1 MHARSL
7 LRKIDLTTLQLFL
20 SVYDEG
26 TLTRG
31 ADREAMAVSAASKR
45 LSDLEEL
52 AGMPLFV
59 RHARGMTLTAAGET
73 VLHHARNVLRNID
86 NLSLELGEHTAG
98 MRGYV
103 RMVAN
108 LSAIVEFLPEDLEHF
123 LTLHSRIKLQL
134 DERPSAG
141 VIEAVLGNVADLG
154 ICAGDIYPQ
163 GLHVSHYRHDRLVV
177 VTRTDHPLATKQK
190 VSFAETLDSDY
201 VGLHSDSAINA
212 RCHWAAQ
219 QAGRPLSLKIHV
231 PSFDAVCRMVQAG
244 MGIGV
249 LPRIAYE
256 NMGSFLGLAAVE
268 LDETWAQ
275 RTLVVV
281 VRDPEALSPVS
292 RLLFD
297 YLITVESMT
306 PSLPGVS

>member
-1 MHARSL
+1 MASHYL

-31 ADREAMAVSAASKR
+31 ADREAIAVSAASKR

-59 RHARGMTLTAAGET
+59 RHARGMTLTGAGET
-73 VLHHARNVLRNID
+73 LLHHARNVFRNID
-86 NLSLELGEHTAG
+86 NLSLELAEHAAG
-98 MRGYV
+98 IRGYV

-108 LSAIVEFLPEDLEHF
+108 LSAIVEFLPEDLKRF
-123 LTLHSRIKLQL
+123 LTLHGLIKLQL

-141 VIEAVLGNVADLG
+141 VIEAVAGSVADLG
-154 ICAGDIYPQ
+154 ICAGATYPQ
-163 GLHVSHYRHDRLVV
+163 RLHVTHYRHDTLVV
-177 VTRTDHPLATKQK
+177 VTRRDHPLAAKQT
-190 VSFAETLDSDY
+190 VTFAETLDCDH
-201 VGLHSDSAINA
+201 VGLHADSSINA

-219 QAGRPLSLKIHV
+219 QAGRPLNLKIHV

-244 MGIGV
+244 MGIGI
-249 LPRIAYE
+249 LPRIAYN
-256 NMGSFLGLAAVE
+256 NMGYFLGLAAIE
-268 LDETWAQ
+268 LNEEWAQ
-275 RTLVVV
+275 RSLVVV
-281 VRDPEALSPVS
+281 VRDPDTLSPVS

-297 YLITVESMT
+297 YLSTVESKD
-306 PSLPGVS
+306 VSSPAA